1 MRHQRF
7 AGSLLIGVS
16 VGLLA
21 CGGDA
26 ETQAAPEEMQVADLT
41 MDECW
46 LRPETS
52 QEDARARVS
61 PRSVTPVTFENGQGV
76 LCYGAPSARGREV
89 MGELVPFGSAWRVG
103 ADEATALHLTG
114 PASIGGVAL
123 EAGAYSIYAEPGAEE
138 WTFFVNP
145 SYERWGIP
153 IRPEVRETE
162 IGSFTATPEAM
173 DEMVETMRFRYEPD
187 DDNAMGN
194 IVLEW
199 ENTRVS
205 FHLHPGG

>member
-21 CGGDA
+21 CGGNA

-89 MGELVPFGSAWRVG
+89 MGELVPFLS
-103 ADEATALHLTG
+103 LIH
-114 PASIGGVAL
+114 I
-123 EAGAYSIYAEPGAEE
+123 
-138 WTFFVNP
+138 
-145 SYERWGIP
+145 
-153 IRPEVRETE
+153 
-162 IGSFTATPEAM
+162 
-173 DEMVETMRFRYEPD
+173 
-187 DDNAMGN
+187 
-194 IVLEW
+194 
-199 ENTRVS
+199 
-205 FHLHPGG
+205 

>member
-21 CGGDA
+21 CSGNA
-26 ETQAAPEEMQVADLT
+26 ETQDAPEEMQVADLT

-46 LRPETS
+46 LRDIS
-52 QEDARARVS
+52 QEDAQAR
-61 PRSVTPVTFENGQGV
+61 ENGQGV
-76 LCYGAPSARGREV
+76 LCYGAPSARGREI
-89 MGELVPFGSAWRVG
+89 MGGLVPFGAAWRVG

-162 IGSFTATPEAM
+162 IGSFTATPEVM

>member
-1 MRHQRF
+1 M
-7 AGSLLIGVS
+7 
-16 VGLLA
+16 
-21 CGGDA
+21 
-26 ETQAAPEEMQVADLT
+26 
-41 MDECW
+41 
-46 LRPETS
+46 
-52 QEDARARVS
+52 
-61 PRSVTPVTFENGQGV
+61 
-76 LCYGAPSARGREV
+76 
-89 MGELVPFGSAWRVG
+89 
-103 ADEATALHLTG
+103 
-114 PASIGGVAL
+114 
-123 EAGAYSIYAEPGAEE
+123 
-138 WTFFVNP
+138 NP

-162 IGSFTATPEAM
+162 IGSFTATPEVM

>member
-7 AGSLLIGVS
+7 ASSLLIGIS
-16 VGLLA
+16 LGLLTCA
-21 CGGDA
+21 GNTEAPD
-26 ETQAAPEEMQVADLT
+26 APEEMEVTDLT

-46 LRPETS
+46 LRDIS
-52 QEDARARVS
+52 QEDAMARVS
-61 PRSVTPVTFENGQGV
+61 PRSATPVTFENGQGV
-76 LCYGAPSARGREV
+76 LCYGAPSARGRDI
-89 MGELVPFGSAWRVG
+89 MGDLVPFGAVWRVG

-114 PASIGGVAL
+114 PASIGGVSL
-123 EAGAYSIYAEPGAEE
+123 EAGAYSIYAEPGEEE

-145 SYERWGIP
+145 NYERWGVGIGP
-153 IRPEVRETE
+153 DVRETE
-162 IGSFTATPEAM
+162 IGSFTATPETM
-173 DEMVETMRFRYEPD
+173 DEMVETMQFRYEAND
-187 DDNAMGN
+187 ENTMGD

>member
-21 CGGDA
+21 CSGNA
-26 ETQAAPEEMQVADLT
+26 ETQDAPEEMQVADLT

-46 LRPETS
+46 LRDSPE
-52 QEDARARVS
+52 EVGARVS
-61 PRSVTPVTFENGQGV
+61 TRSVTPVTFENGQGV
-76 LCYGAPSARGREV
+76 LCYGAPSAREREI
-89 MGELVPFGSAWRVG
+89 MGGLVPFGRAWRLG

-162 IGSFTATPEAM
+162 VGSFTATPEAT
-173 DEMVETMRFRYEPD
+173 DEMVETMQFRYEPND
-187 DDNAMGN
+187 ENTMGD